1 MSLLHGNSGKI
12 PHILLIRRMWN
23 SQKPHLAFEW
33 LPLQPFM
40 KSGFVNLFG
49 RPNAGKSTLLNAL
62 IGEKLAI
69 VSHKVQTTRHRI
81 KGIITTPEYQM
92 ILSDTPGIID
102 PRYKLHEKMM
112 DSVKQALADTDLALL
127 LVDGR
132 NSPEENDQIF
142 AGLHLKVP
150 ALVLINKTESMK
162 KAETDALIAF
172 FKPKKYAS
180 DVIAI
185 SALKKIN
192 TDFLLERI
200 LQLLPEGE
208 PFFDG
213 DEMTDRPV
221 KFFVGEI
228 IREKIFGMYDDEIPY
243 HTAVLVQEYK
253 EKDTLTKIQADIIV
267 QRETQKGIL
276 LGESGKM
283 IRMLGTEARKEIEAF
298 IGRKVFLELFVRV
311 RPKWRDNEWQL
322 REYGY

>member
-1 MSLLHGNSGKI
+1 
-12 PHILLIRRMWN
+12 
-23 SQKPHLAFEW
+23 
-33 LPLQPFM
+33 M

-49 RPNAGKSTLLNAL
+49 RPNAGKSTLLNTL

-81 KGIITTPEYQM
+81 KGILTTPEYQM

-112 DSVKQALADTDLALL
+112 DWVRQALADTDLALL
-127 LVDGR
+127 LMDCR
-132 NSPEENDQIF
+132 DDASENDQIF

-150 ALVLINKTESMK
+150 ALVLINKTENMK
-162 KAETDALIAF
+162 KAEIDTLIDF
-172 FKPKKYAS
+172 FRSKPYAS

-192 TDFLLERI
+192 TGSLMERI
-200 LQLLPEGE
+200 QQLLPEGE

-276 LGESGKM
+276 LGEGGKM
-283 IRMLGTEARKEIEAF
+283 IRALGTESRKEIEEF
-298 IGRKVFLELFVRV
+298 IGRKVFLELFVKV